1 MRPNP
6 YKAWLITGISA
17 YCYHT
22 FSLAQSSTA
31 IQEIA
36 PKVAAAKTILD
47 TWQSQN
53 PERAERKLH
62 LILWTPKDRE
72 PAPQYRERL
81 TAIMND
87 IQQFY
92 ANEMNR
98 IGFGALT
105 IKLDKKVDQLLNIH
119 VVRGRKPYSAY
130 QGSSGAEI
138 RIECLPTLTAAG
150 IHADKE
156 TIVIFCNMAN
166 WDPEKRTITQNSPY
180 YAGGSHRTGT
190 AWQVDSPILNIDFL
204 AEKGQ
209 SVRDGQY
216 GNISLGRYNS
226 IFIGGVCHELGHA
239 LSLPHNR
246 ERDDE
251 REAFGTALMGSG
263 NRSYGEE
270 LRGESKGSFLTL
282 AHALRLASHPMFSG
296 SIKGMNL
303 PPSAKPIEISFR
315 KKDKGFEMSGKV
327 TADPPVYAVLGY
339 MDPNG
344 GGDYDATTTTAI
356 PDKEG
361 RFTLDCQALQKGKS
375 AQLRV
380 FYLQANGVT
389 SGWLSSTPYQYP
401 YIVDALGEVDISLLH
416 QTMLLK
422 PLLAALE
429 KKDMK
434 AYDTIAQGDAFRKEE
449 TCVAIASLLRSADAS
464 PLMAP
469 ATIDP
474 SFVSVPLSD
483 LACEKESVGYGAP
496 LRNRAPAPQYLL
508 QAGGKIYRHGL
519 YAHAPSEL
527 CWQLDGSWN
536 SLAGSC
542 GSTSGQSTEMEF
554 RIVGDGK
561 VLWDS
566 GIVKDGAVKPFFVT
580 ISGIKELKLITGH
593 GRDDKT
599 SDWSTWLEPVLTRSK
614 K

>member
-1 MRPNP
+1 MRSSP
-6 YKAWLITGISA
+6 YSSWFVTGISVF
-17 YCYHT
+17 CYHT
-22 FSLAQSSTA
+22 SSPAQSSTA
-31 IQEIA
+31 TQEIA
-36 PKVAAAKTILD
+36 PKVAAAKAILNA
-47 TWQSQN
+47 WQSQN

-72 PAPQYRERL
+72 PAPLYRERL
-81 TAIMND
+81 TAIMKD
-87 IQQFY
+87 IQKFY
-92 ANEMNR
+92 AKEMNR
-98 IGFGALT
+98 IGFGPLT
-105 IKLDKKVDQLLNIH
+105 IKLDEKEDKLLNIH

-130 QGSSGAEI
+130 EGGSGAEI
-138 RIECLPTLTAAG
+138 RTECLPTLTAAG
-150 IHADKE
+150 INADKE

-180 YAGGSHRTGT
+180 YAGGSHRNGT
-190 AWQVDSPILNIDFL
+190 AWQVDSPILNLDFL

-209 SVRDGQY
+209 NVRDGQY
-216 GNISLGRYNS
+216 GDISLGRYNS

-251 REAFGTALMGSG
+251 RAAFGTALMGSG

-296 SIKGMNL
+296 SVKGMDL
-303 PPSAKPIEISFR
+303 PASAKPSDISFR

-339 MDPNG
+339 MDPNR

-361 RFTLDCQALQKGKS
+361 RFTLDCQALQKGRS

-401 YIVDALGEVDISLLH
+401 YTVDAQGDADISLLR

-422 PLLAALE
+422 PLLEALE
-429 KKDMK
+429 KNDMK
-434 AYDTIAQGDAFRKEE
+434 TYDSIAQGDAFRKEE
-449 TCVAIASLLRSADAS
+449 TCVAIAALLRSTDAS
-464 PLMAP
+464 PLKAP
-469 ATIDP
+469 ASVDP
-474 SFVSVPLSD
+474 SVLSIPLSH
-483 LACEKESVGYGAP
+483 LACDKESVGYGVP

-519 YAHAPSEL
+519 YAHAPAEL
-527 CWQLDGSWN
+527 RWQLDGSWN
-536 SLAGSC
+536 TLTGSC
-542 GSTSGQSTEMEF
+542 GSTSGQATEMEF

-566 GIVKDGAVKPFFVT
+566 GMVKDGAVKPFSVT
-580 ISGIKELKLITGH
+580 VSGIKELKLITGT
-593 GRDDKT
+593 GRDEKT
-599 SDWSTWLEPVLTRSK
+599 SDWSTWLEPVLTRSGK
-614 K
+614 

>member
-1 MRPNP
+1 MRSSL
-6 YKAWLITGISA
+6 YATW
-17 YCYHT
+17 
-22 FSLAQSSTA
+22 FSTALSIFCHYSSLSAQSLTA
-31 IQEIA
+31 TQEIA
-36 PKVAAAKTILD
+36 PKVAAAKAILNA
-47 TWQSQN
+47 WQSQN
-53 PERAERKLH
+53 PERAERTLH

-72 PAPQYRERL
+72 PAPMYRERL
-81 TAIMND
+81 TAIMKD
-87 IQQFY
+87 IQKFY
-92 ANEMNR
+92 AKEMNR
-98 IGFGALT
+98 IGFGPLT
-105 IKLDKKVDQLLNIH
+105 IQLDENKDQLLNIH

-130 QGSSGAEI
+130 GGNSGAEI
-138 RIECLPTLTAAG
+138 RTECLPTLTAAG
-150 IHADKE
+150 IQADKE

-166 WDPEKRTITQNSPY
+166 WDPAKRTISQNSPY

-190 AWQVDSPILNIDFL
+190 AWQVDSPILDLNFL

-209 SVRDGQY
+209 NVSDGQY

-239 LSLPHNR
+239 LGLPHNR

-251 REAFGTALMGSG
+251 RAAFGTALMGSG

-296 SIKGMNL
+296 SVKGMNL
-303 PPSAKPIEISFR
+303 PASATASEISFR
-315 KKDKGFEMSGKV
+315 KKDKGFEMCGKV

-339 MDPNG
+339 MDPDG
-344 GGDYDATTTTAI
+344 GSDYDATTTTAI
-356 PDKEG
+356 PDKHG
-361 RFTLDCQALQKGKS
+361 RFILDCQALQKSKT

-401 YIVDALGEVDISLLH
+401 YVVDAQGEADISLLR

-434 AYDTIAQGDAFRKEE
+434 AFDAIAQGEEFRQEE
-449 TCVAIASLLRSADAS
+449 TCTAIAAQLRSADAV
-464 PLMAP
+464 PLKNP
-469 ATIDP
+469 ATLDP
-474 SFVSVPLSD
+474 SVRSIPLSD
-483 LACEKESVGYGAP
+483 LACAKESVGYGVP
-496 LRNRAPAPQYLL
+496 LRNRAPAPVHLL
-508 QAGGKIYRHGL
+508 QAGGKIHRHGL
-519 YAHAPSEL
+519 YAHAPAEQV
-527 CWQLDGSWN
+527 WQLDGTWHT
-536 SLAGSC
+536 LDGSC
-542 GSTSGQSTEMEF
+542 GSTSGANTEIEF

-566 GIVKDGAVKPFFVT
+566 GIVKDGAVKPFSVT
-580 ISGIKELKLITGH
+580 IRGVKELKLITSN

-599 SDWSTWLEPVLTRSK
+599 SDWSTWLEPVLTR
-614 K
+614 